1 MGRHCPPTPTQAE
14 VAAPREM
21 GMRVRSQWSLLTPIW
36 ILEVL
41 ACPLH
46 VSPTSLPSR
55 PTLPAGSTGSAE
67 SLAPRKGGGGDEMAL
82 TDPRQVWGEGGRQA
96 GSTCNSLGAGGW
108 WVRGEPV
115 GPRLG
120 VCSPHPGLPGQA
132 CGFGPALCS
141 LPGTDSFA
149 CQGPGA
155 DTSSLCHGGLPL
167 PSPNLRRGLEL
178 FPSG

>member
-132 CGFGPALCS
+132 CGFGRPSAPCLALIH
-141 LPGTDSFA
+141 LPV
-149 CQGPGA
+149 
-155 DTSSLCHGGLPL
+155 
-167 PSPNLRRGLEL
+167 RGLALIHLPCVTEGFL
-178 FPSG
+178 SPPPILEGG